1 MSENI
6 FCNDKTPDDIL
17 LPERSHPC
25 GLFEK
30 IKQIVTYDFSNA
42 NNITT
47 KQIEKQT
54 NRLFQAC
61 MLSKDNES
69 YIIDRY
75 NEINCRK

>member
-1 MSENI
+1 LPA
-6 FCNDKTPDDIL
+6 NDKTPDEI
-17 LPERSHPC
+17 
-25 GLFEK
+25 LFEK

-54 NRLFQAC
+54 NRLLAAC
-61 MLSKDNES
+61 MLSKDNEA

-75 NEINCRK
+75 NELPERSHATP